1 MMTSQSL
8 FVLLLL
14 LCLSLCYGYRNGRFA
29 FIPLRRSS
37 QITMKKLDVLEA
49 GKAFLRNTLIGLTLL
64 PLTTFARPE
73 GVNKPELLPT
83 EYTPVIDVAKFLT

>member
-1 MMTSQSL
+1 
-8 FVLLLL
+8 
-14 LCLSLCYGYRNGRFA
+14 
-29 FIPLRRSS
+29 
-37 QITMKKLDVLEA
+37 MKKLDVLEA

>member
-1 MMTSQSL
+1 
-8 FVLLLL
+8 
-14 LCLSLCYGYRNGRFA
+14 
-29 FIPLRRSS
+29 
-37 QITMKKLDVLEA
+37 MKKRDVLEA

-64 PLTTFARPE
+64 PLTAFARPE